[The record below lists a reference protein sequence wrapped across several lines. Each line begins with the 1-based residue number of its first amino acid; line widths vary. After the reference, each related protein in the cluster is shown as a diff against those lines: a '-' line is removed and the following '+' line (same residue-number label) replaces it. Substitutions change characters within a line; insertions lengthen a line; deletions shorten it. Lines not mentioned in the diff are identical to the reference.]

1 MVRTLKPSKA
11 TMRQLAITLLC
22 LLAAA
27 CSREGGHSTLTAAD
41 AAFQAQ
47 LQEQIRGAKPGTVIL
62 IPPGTHPLE
71 HALTVRA
78 NRVTVRGAG
87 MDRSILSFKGAPA
100 APAAILV
107 EGNGFAIDGVTI
119 QDSTGDGLAINGD
132 NLLVHAV
139 QVAWTQGPRSGNG
152 AYGIRLEAAH
162 NARIEDSVAYSAS
175 AAGIYLVKSANII
188 VRRCHI
194 EQSVTGIAVSDAQG
208 ADIQDSLI
216 TGNSAGILI
225 ANTPGA
231 AKLTPS
237 VRIFGNKVYKN
248 NLPGFA
254 AAGSTFAGVPA
265 GAGVVVNSGGQVEIF
280 DNDIANNQTANI
292 LISAY
297 WFGTPGGNDAS
308 ARSIFIYGNRFAGG
322 GYAPLPADLKGLR
335 AAKFGP
341 KGRLPDIV
349 WDGYQGGDP
358 AQQRICID
366 NAPATVLDAD
376 APHAYQNPNPDP
388 TPFRCELPKLPAAR
402 LTAGP

>member
-216 TGNSAGILI
+216 TGNSTGILV

-308 ARSIFIYGNRFAGG
+308 ARSILIYGNRFAGG

-341 KGRLPDIV
+341 SGRLPDIV